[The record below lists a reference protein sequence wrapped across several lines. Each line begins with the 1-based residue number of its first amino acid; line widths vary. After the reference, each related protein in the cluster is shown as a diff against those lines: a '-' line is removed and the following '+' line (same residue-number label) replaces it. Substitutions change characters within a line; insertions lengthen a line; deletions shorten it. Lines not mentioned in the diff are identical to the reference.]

1 MVVRTDKKG
10 GFSLF
15 GHLSG
20 SAAKAQVLPLTRQIK
35 GGASFSGNERD
46 SVYFN
51 QGGKDFVNIAGIT
64 GLDDP
69 GDGRSFAILD
79 YDRDGWPDFV
89 VASVTAPTVQLYRN
103 QMGDKSSG
111 KVRKNQMLAV
121 RFMGGNHT
129 AQPSKEWSNRGG
141 YGAMLTVDLD
151 GTSLVREHR
160 MGEGMAAQN
169 SATML
174 IGIGERSAAKSLS
187 VRWPSG
193 KSQNIG
199 EVPANTLVTLYEN
212 PAHSPTGSAVVVE
225 PYTVPAI
232 QPPKQ
237 RNLRWLR

>member
-1 MVVRTDKKG
+1 MRTDKKG

-15 GHLSG
+15 GHLGG
-20 SAAKAQVLPLTRQIK
+20 SVAYSEERLPLDRRIS

-51 QGGKDFVNIAGIT
+51 NGGKDFVSISGIT

-79 YDRDGWPDFV
+79 YDRDGWPDLV
-89 VASVTAPTVQLYRN
+89 VASVTAPTVQIYRN
-103 QMGDKSSG
+103 QMGDESSSE
-111 KVRKNQMLAV
+111 VRKNQMLAV
-121 RFMGGNHT
+121 RFVGGNHT
-129 AQPSKEWSNRGG
+129 AQPSKEWSNRDG
-141 YGAMLTVDLD
+141 YGAMLTVDLN
-151 GTSLVREHR
+151 GTTFVREHR
-160 MGEGMAAQN
+160 AGEGMAAQN

-174 IGIGERSAAKSLS
+174 IGIGTRSGAKSLS

-199 EVPANTLVTLYEN
+199 AVSANTLVTIYEN

-225 PYTVPAI
+225 PYTVPSI
-232 QPPKQ
+232 KPPKQ
-237 RNLRWLR
+237 RNLAFLR